1 MPNEPA
7 TPTYESAEALRK
19 NGDYQTAAKVFEQ
32 LWQKSPTP
40 SVGWRWSYCLR
51 KLDSFDKAEQ
61 IIREVLKKYPS
72 DKFVVGEF
80 GWVLYFKE
88 IKPGLEENNLG
99 RVLHAANEIWPYK
112 PTELLLAKLVMAVA
126 KAAKKRDKWDIVVD
140 WLKRIHPDQLDKEA
154 KEYNGKKGTSDREQW
169 YIHYSH
175 ALIELEHFEEAR
187 RMALEGLQEF
197 PGELFLARNAAL
209 ALASS
214 GDINGGIR
222 ELQPLLNHPRS
233 GSYLKADLGELEFK
247 LGHLDEAQRLLCEV
261 VLSPQGNQYKLG
273 YFLTLAEVAL
283 ARQNPL
289 AAAESLAL
297 AKVVRQEQDWSIPA
311 RLIQLE
317 NETKRMLK
325 AQNLLW
331 PDLPTDSKSLTRI
344 CAQRWKADTTAGLKR
359 ITGRI
364 GRIDLDKK
372 HTFIHRDDG
381 EKPVF
386 VLLREL
392 PRGCQEGTKVNF
404 ALKPSFDRKKN
415 EESFQAVDVRIVEGK
430 QATD

>member
-1 MPNEPA
+1 MTPDQT
-7 TPTYESAEALRK
+7 TPTYETAEALRK
-19 NGDYQTAAKVFEQ
+19 NGDYKAAGQAFEQ
-32 LWQKSPTP
+32 LWQKSQTP
-40 SVGWRWSYCLR
+40 SIGWRWCYCLR
-51 KLDSFDKAEQ
+51 KLGFFEKADQ
-61 IIREVLKKYPS
+61 VIREVLNKFPGDKY
-72 DKFVVGEF
+72 VIGEF

-88 IKPGLEENNLG
+88 IKPGLEDNNLG
-99 RVLHAANEIWPYK
+99 RVLQAANEIWPYK
-112 PTELLLAKLVMAVA
+112 PTELLLAKIVMAVV

-140 WLKRIHPDQLDKEA
+140 WLKRIPPAQLDKEA
-154 KEYNGKKGTSDREQW
+154 KEFNGKKGTSDREQW

-175 ALIELEHFEEAR
+175 ALIELERYEEAR

-222 ELQPLLNHPRS
+222 ELRPLLNHPR
-233 GSYLKADLGELEFK
+233 GGPYLKADLGELEYK

-297 AKVVRQEQDWSIPA
+297 AKVVRQEQDWSIPV

-317 NETKRMLK
+317 NETKRMLE

-344 CAQRWKADTTAGLKR
+344 CTQRWKADTSAGLKR

-364 GRIDLDKK
+364 GRIDPDKK

-392 PRGCQEGTKVNF
+392 PRGYQEGTKVDF

-415 EESFQAVDVRIVEGK
+415 EESFQAVDVRIVEG
-430 QATD
+430 